1 MELNKGKCQGN
12 WTIGN
17 NPRHQYTLVTSWLE
31 SSSAE
36 KDLGVLVDSKT
47 TMRCNVPS
55 WQRKPTTSLHEQK
68 HCQRV
73 KGGDLCPTAQPWWD
87 HIWST
92 VSSAGLLSRR
102 ETWTCWRDSMK
113 WLWRWL
119 SSWRILRQGEAE
131 RAGAVNPLQKR
142 RLRRILSKW
151 MNLDGENKEDGARLL
166 GGFFEQWTEV
176 VTVQQLSQ
184 DLLYKHC

>member
-1 MELNKGKCQGN
+1 M
-12 WTIGN
+12 
-17 NPRHQYTLVTSWLE
+17 
-31 SSSAE
+31 
-36 KDLGVLVDSKT
+36 
-47 TMRCNVPS
+47 
-55 WQRKPTTSLHEQK
+55 
-68 HCQRV
+68 
-73 KGGDLCPTAQPWWD
+73 
-87 HIWST
+87 
-92 VSSAGLLSRR
+92 
-102 ETWTCWRDSMK
+102 
-113 WLWRWL
+113 
-119 SSWRILRQGEAE
+119 RQGEAE